1 MNSLQIRE
9 KNIITSRIKTIK
21 NQIERNKE
29 TISRLSSQNKITEF
43 DKKQINERE
52 NKNTEYL
59 KEIETQEKRLIDL
72 SNGTLNSELNDMI
85 IQSQENLT
93 KQKDKIDKQNKDK
106 EDKKII
112 QKTYFQKSFH
122 NSEKR
127 NLSEKQ
133 LFYAYKKFENFRIP
147 AYITRN
153 LNDMPNNKGYILTD
167 SRDGQE
173 IWCFGKLKEEHN
185 KPTTMFKKLK
195 DDILHIYEIDDSYR
209 TIYEKKGK
217 NHKTLISKEE
227 RRKIC

>member
-9 KNIITSRIKTIK
+9 KNIVNSRIKTIK
-21 NQIERNKE
+21 TQIERNKE
-29 TISRLSSQNKITEF
+29 TISRLSSQTKITEF

-52 NKNTEYL
+52 NKNKEYI
-59 KEIETQEKRLIDL
+59 KELEIQEKRIVDL
-72 SNGTLNSELNDMI
+72 SNGTLDTELSDI
-85 IQSQENLT
+85 LVHSTENLK
-93 KQKDKIDKQNKDK
+93 KQNEKIVKQNKDK

-127 NLSEKQ
+127 NFSEKQ
-133 LFYAYKKFENFRIP
+133 MYYAYKKFENFRIP

-185 KPTTMFKKLK
+185 KPLTMFKKLK
-195 DDILHIYEIDDSYR
+195 DDILHIYEIDSSYI

-217 NHKTLISKEE
+217 NNKTLISKEE
-227 RRKIC
+227 RKKNL

>member
-29 TISRLSSQNKITEF
+29 TITRLSSQNKITEF

-72 SNGTLNSELNDMI
+72 SNGTLNSELNDI
-85 IQSQENLT
+85 LNVSKENLK
-93 KQKDKIDKQNKDK
+93 KQNDKLDKQNKDK

-133 LFYAYKKFENFRIP
+133 MYYTYKKFENFRIP
-147 AYITRN
+147 PYITRN
-153 LNDMPNNKGYILTD
+153 LNEMPNNKGYILTD

-173 IWCFGKLKEEHN
+173 IWCFGKLKEEHS
-185 KPTTMFKKLK
+185 KSITMFKKLK